1 MKRRLI
7 ILCSIV
13 ILALVS
19 AVVYRERSVRRIGLR
34 VIQDY
39 QPIIDKYVEAINGK
53 EGEWQCPA
61 MTADEMLSFTRLCS
75 EKHCRISA
83 CTEDGFGGHAIG
95 PRVKAWS
102 GTGGVNSIFLR
113 DSYSLGYVD
122 LEDGFRRPSVR
133 LVRRFPKDGHDVKL
147 ELIAWPDDPEVSKF
161 VGEGGSCGNQGIVE
175 RVFSL
180 GR

>member
-19 AVVYRERSVRRIGLR
+19 AVVYRERSVRRTGLR

-61 MTADEMLSFTRLCS
+61 MTADEMLSFSRLCS

-83 CTEDGFGGHAIG
+83 CTEDRLGGHAIG

-102 GTGGVNSIFLR
+102 GTGGLESIFSR

-122 LEDGFRRPSVR
+122 LEDGSRRPSVSY
-133 LVRRFPKDGHDVKL
+133 VRRFSKDGHAVKL
-147 ELIAWPDDPEVSKF
+147 TLIAWPDDVEVSNF
-161 VGEGGSCGNQGIVE
+161 VGEGGGCGNHGIVDWI
-175 RVFSL
+175 FSM

>member
-19 AVVYRERSVRRIGLR
+19 AVVYRERSVREIGLR

-39 QPIIDKYVEAINGK
+39 QPIIDKYIEGINGR
-53 EGEWQCPA
+53 EGQCPA
-61 MTADEMLSFTRLCS
+61 MTAEEMMSFSRFCG
-75 EKHCRISA
+75 EKHCLISA
-83 CTEDGFGGHAIG
+83 CMDDGFGGHSVG
-95 PRVKAWS
+95 LRVKAWS
-102 GTGGVNSIFLR
+102 GTGGIESIFSR

-122 LEDGFRRPSVR
+122 LEDGSRRPSVR
-133 LVRRFPKDGHDVKL
+133 YVRRFSKDGHAVKL
-147 ELIAWPDDPEVSKF
+147 TLIAWPDDVEVSDF
-161 VGEGGSCGNQGIVE
+161 VGGGGHSGNQGIVD
-175 RVFSL
+175 RIFSL

>member
-1 MKRRLI
+1 M
-7 ILCSIV
+7 
-13 ILALVS
+13 
-19 AVVYRERSVRRIGLR
+19 
-34 VIQDY
+34 IQDY

-61 MTADEMLSFTRLCS
+61 MTADEMLSFSRLCS

-83 CTEDGFGGHAIG
+83 CTEDRLGGHAIG

-102 GTGGVNSIFLR
+102 GTGGLESIFSR

-122 LEDGFRRPSVR
+122 LEDGSRRPSVSVSY
-133 LVRRFPKDGHDVKL
+133 VRRFSKDGHAVKL
-147 ELIAWPDDPEVSKF
+147 TLIAWPDDVEVSNF
-161 VGEGGSCGNQGIVE
+161 VGEGGGCGNHGIVDWI
-175 RVFSL
+175 FSM

>member
-7 ILCSIV
+7 TLCSFVCLVFV
-13 ILALVS
+13 IAI
-19 AVVYRERSVRRIGLR
+19 VYRELEVRRIGLR

-61 MTADEMLSFTRLCS
+61 MTADEMLSFSRLCS

-83 CTEDGFGGHAIG
+83 CTEDRLGGHAIG

-102 GTGGVNSIFLR
+102 GTGGVNSIVLR

-147 ELIAWPDDPEVSKF
+147 ELIAWPDDPEVSNF
-161 VGEGGSCGNQGIVE
+161 VGEGGGCGNHGIVDWI
-175 RVFSL
+175 FSM

>member
-83 CTEDGFGGHAIG
+83 CTEDGFGGHSVG

-102 GTGGVNSIFLR
+102 GTGGLESIFSR

-122 LEDGFRRPSVR
+122 LEDGSRRPSVSY
-133 LVRRFPKDGHDVKL
+133 VHRFSKDGHAIKL
-147 ELIAWPDDPEVSKF
+147 TLIAWPDDVEVSNF
-161 VGEGGSCGNQGIVE
+161 VGEGGGCGNHGIVDWI
-175 RVFSL
+175 FSM